1 MIVHI
6 SNNQILVSPHDL
18 LQQDTII
25 FSLEPFLSI
34 RFGDLVSESNSGL
47 LSATV
52 CNIVSWSSQHN
63 VEIHSVDTNTWVV
76 LDAQIDMFRNT
87 KAKVS
92 SSGEVSLSQLIF
104 LHLQALLQDFFS
116 LGSAHG
122 AVDSN
127 LFITTNTKRSHR
139 VPSLGEDGSLSSQ
152 CFEDFASSNESVTTF
167 TNTDVNA
174 QFLNANLLH
183 FCYLGLS
190 SLNIS
195 DYM

>member
-34 RFGDLVSESNSGL
+34 GFGDLVSESNSGL

-63 VEIHSVDTNTWVV
+63 IEIHSIDTNTWIVFYAEV
-76 LDAQIDMFRNT
+76 DMFCNT
-87 KAKVS
+87 EAKVS
-92 SSGEVSLSQLIF
+92 SGREVSLSQFVF
-104 LHLQALLQDFFS
+104 LHFKAFFQDF
-116 LGSAHG
+116 LGFGSTYC

-127 LFITTNTKRSHR
+127 FFITTNTERSHS
-139 VPSLGEDGSLSSQ
+139 VTSLGEDRSLSGEG
-152 CFEDFASSNESVTTF
+152 FEDLSGTDKSVITF
-167 TNTDVNA
+167 TNADVDA
-174 QFLNANLLH
+174 QLLDANLLH
-183 FCYLGLS
+183 FWDNCSCLGFC
-190 SLNIS
+190 
-195 DYM
+195 

>member
-18 LQQDTII
+18 LEQDTII

-63 VEIHSVDTNTWVV
+63 VEIHSVDTNTRIV
-76 LDAQIDMFRNT
+76 LDTQINMFGNT
-87 KAKVS
+87 KAKIA
-92 SSGEVSLSQLIF
+92 GGREISLSQFVF
-104 LHLQALLQDFFS
+104 LHLQSFLQDFFC
-116 LGSAHG
+116 LGTPHS

-127 LFITTNTKRSHR
+127 FLITTNTKRSDSI
-139 VPSLGEDGSLSSQ
+139 PGFGEDWCLSCEGFKDLSRT
-152 CFEDFASSNESVTTF
+152 DKSVTAF
-167 TNTDVNA
+167 TNTDVDA
-174 QFLNANLLH
+174 QLLDANLLH
-183 FCYLGLS
+183 FWYHLS
-190 SLNIS
+190 FL
-195 DYM
+195 